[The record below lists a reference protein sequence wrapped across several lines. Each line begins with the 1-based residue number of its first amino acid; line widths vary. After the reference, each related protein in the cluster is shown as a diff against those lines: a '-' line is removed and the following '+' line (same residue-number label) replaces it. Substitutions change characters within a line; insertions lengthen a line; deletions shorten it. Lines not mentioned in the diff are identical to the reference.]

1 MIGRGGFHGFLRNVR
16 VSPWTRR
23 SLTESL
29 LLSRTASAAK
39 AKASK
44 EKTQGQQSPSTR
56 LTLGAWRAS
65 VTARLH
71 KDKLP

>member
-29 LLSRTASAAK
+29 LLGRTGSAAK
-39 AKASK
+39 
-44 EKTQGQQSPSTR
+44 EKTSREKTREQQSPSAM
-56 LTLGAWRAS
+56 LTIRAWRAS

-71 KDKLP
+71 KDKVP